1 MYKLKLPQTGK
12 VISPLFIHRLGAHHS
27 AVHALRFMEVA
38 GGVASEHRYYG
49 VVERV
54 LAFTQALSQAR
65 AVAAP

>member
-12 VISPLFIHRLGAHHS
+12 VISPLFIYHLGAHYS
-27 AVHALRFMEVA
+27 AVYALRFMGVA